1 MKTVLNNK
9 QGFTL
14 LELIVTFIVAAILGT
29 IFLQVMGTSMR
40 QSYLPVTMVQDGLS
54 VNEILEKMNAH
65 YRNRLL
71 TSTTNPLADFK
82 SDVENGN
89 VTANTPY
96 FGDYTYQTQYIKFSG
111 GVEVADL
118 SADPRILKVTITHGG
133 QRISAIFA
141 K

>member
-1 MKTVLNNK
+1 MNTVLNNK

-14 LELIVTFIVAAILGT
+14 LEVIITFIVAAILGT
-29 IFLQVMGTSMR
+29 IFLQVMGTSMQ
-40 QSYLPVTMVQDGLS
+40 QSYEPVIMVQNGFS
-54 VNEILEKMNAH
+54 VNEIMEKMNAH

-71 TSTTNPLADFK
+71 TSTSNPLADFK

-89 VTANTPY
+89 VIANTPY

-111 GVEVADL
+111 GNEVADA
-118 SADPRILKVTITHGG
+118 SADPRILKITITHGG
-133 QRISAIFA
+133 QRLSAIFT

>member
-1 MKTVLNNK
+1 MNTVLNNK

-14 LELIVTFIVAAILGT
+14 LEVIITFIVAAILGT
-29 IFLQVMGTSMR
+29 IFLQVMGTSMQ
-40 QSYLPVTMVQDGLS
+40 QSYQPVSMVQDGFS
-54 VNEILEKMNAH
+54 VNEIMEKMNAY

-71 TSTTNPLADFK
+71 TSTSNPLADFK

-89 VTANTPY
+89 VIANTPY

-111 GVEVADL
+111 GNEVADA
-118 SADPRILKVTITHGG
+118 SADPRILKITITHGG
-133 QRISAIFA
+133 QRLSAIFT